1 MCCSTMLELVL
12 LFKHVS
18 QRLCLVSATLA
29 QGYALAN
36 EMEYFETSASSGDN
50 VDEALHHVFRGVVAE
65 HLQRELPPPVE

>member
-1 MCCSTMLELVL
+1 M
-12 LFKHVS
+12 
-18 QRLCLVSATLA
+18 LA

>member
-1 MCCSTMLELVL
+1 MEFVL

-18 QRLCLVSATLA
+18 QRLCLVSAMLTH
-29 QGYALAN
+29 GYALAN